1 MRVAVVKL
9 RSVERLPDGFLDA
22 APAGLLDLLGG
33 PTLLHLEG
41 ARAAPLFVSL
51 LLHGDE
57 STGLGAVQRLLR
69 RHAGRRLPRALS
81 IFVGNVAA
89 ARARVRRLPGQPD
102 YNRVWPGGDAPECAE
117 TALMRDVVAAM
128 RPRSPFASI
137 DVHNN
142 SGINPF
148 YACVTRIDPEFLRLA
163 TLFSRTTV
171 FFSEPRGVQTQAFAE
186 LCPAVTVECGRPG
199 EGDAHAAEFLD
210 AVLHL
215 AEFPRHSLAHGDV
228 DLFHTVATV
237 KVPPDVSISF
247 DGSPADLVFRP
258 DLDRLN
264 FCELAPGTLIATA
277 RRDAAALLDVPR
289 EGGGNR
295 WRELFAVRDGTLVL
309 EQRLMPSMLTS
320 SISAVRQDCLCYLME
335 RLSPPG

>member
-1 MRVAVVKL
+1 VAIVKL
-9 RSVERLPDGFLDA
+9 RSVDRLPDGFLEA
-22 APAGLLDLLGG
+22 APEGMLELLGG
-33 PTLLHLEG
+33 PTLVHLEG
-41 ARAAPLFVSL
+41 VRAAPLFVSL

-57 STGLGAVQRLLR
+57 GSGLGAVQRLLR

-89 ARARVRRLPGQPD
+89 AHARVRRLPEQPD

-117 TALMRDVVAAM
+117 TALMRDVIAAM
-128 RPRSPFASI
+128 RPRSPFASVDI
-137 DVHNN
+137 HNN

-148 YACVTRIDPEFLRLA
+148 YACVTRIEPVFLRLA

-215 AEFPRHSLAHGDV
+215 AEFPRHALTHGDV

-247 DGSPADLVFRP
+247 DGSPADLVFRA
-258 DLDRLN
+258 DLDHLN
-264 FCELAPGTLIATA
+264 FCELAPGTPIATA
-277 RRDAAALLDVPR
+277 RREPAALLEVPSD
-289 EGGGNR
+289 EGGNR
-295 WRELFAVRDGTLVL
+295 WRELFAVRGGTLFL
-309 EQRLMPSMLTS
+309 ERRLMPSMLTR
-320 SISAVRQDCLCYLME
+320 SIRAVRQDCLCYLME
-335 RLSPPG
+335 RLPLPR